1 MEHATAPAAA
11 AAAAALLLML
21 LLLLLQLLLLLLQ
34 LLLLLLL
41 LLDMGRHDTTRAK
54 VRPSSGWRGGR
65 RQEAKRCR

>member
-1 MEHATAPAAA
+1 
-11 AAAAALLLML
+11 ML

-54 VRPSSGWRGGR
+54 VRPSSGWGGARGK
-65 RQEAKRCR
+65 RQSAADESTHLPQS